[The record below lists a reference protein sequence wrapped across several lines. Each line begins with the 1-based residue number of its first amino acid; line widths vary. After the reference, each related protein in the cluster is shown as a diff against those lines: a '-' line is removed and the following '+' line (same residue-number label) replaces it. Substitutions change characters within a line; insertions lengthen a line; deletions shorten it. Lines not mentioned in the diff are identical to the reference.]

1 MNRRIVKVC
10 VILASKRTLNMNNA
24 DIRTPIPI
32 TNPNTNLSKH
42 VRCFE
47 NKKLHRYPGT
57 IIMNM
62 PVRIVKLTKIS

>member
-24 DIRTPIPI
+24 DIRIPIPI
-32 TNPNTNLSKH
+32 TNLSKH